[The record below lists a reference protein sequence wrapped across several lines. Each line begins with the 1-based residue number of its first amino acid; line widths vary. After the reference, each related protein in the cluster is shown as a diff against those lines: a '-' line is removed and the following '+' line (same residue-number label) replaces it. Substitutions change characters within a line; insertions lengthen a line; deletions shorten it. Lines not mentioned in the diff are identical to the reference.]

1 MHKYYNIPQE
11 RLIISKNIWTKLDSR
26 PKHFWGV
33 VYFGLRFR
41 FRFRI
46 GGRVRVRFLVHLG
59 LGVGLGYGWAQYPT
73 WSESEF

>member
-26 PKHFWGV
+26 PKHFGGV
-33 VYFGLRFR
+33 VYFGLR

-46 GGRVRVRFLVHLG
+46 GGRVRVRFSVHLG